1 MLKTNCCHIIS
12 GITTLYLIQFVILF
26 ILSQRRCCPL
36 YLWNSVMLKKTHWCV
51 VIGLWFFLFPFYAEY
66 FVVAANSKNEWC
78 RIKPV
83 FLFWLR
89 IRSIQLLLLPQDSTT
104 KIAYIWKKRSTAY
117 KPFWI
122 TFSIFVHSNQQDL
135 QTLPLFRNIQV
146 YSDIRNLEIF
156 S

>member
-66 FVVAANSKNEWC
+66 FVVAANSKKEWC
-78 RIKPV
+78 RLKPV
-83 FLFWLR
+83 FFVLTGIPFIPVIVTSLR
-89 IRSIQLLLLPQDSTT
+89 PPHKNSFYLKEEIHSIQTIVKYFL
-104 KIAYIWKKRSTAY
+104 Y
-117 KPFWI
+117 
-122 TFSIFVHSNQQDL
+122 FSIQISRTNRHFHSSGL
-135 QTLPLFRNIQV
+135 YGFILPYVTL
-146 YSDIRNLEIF
+146 
-156 S
+156 